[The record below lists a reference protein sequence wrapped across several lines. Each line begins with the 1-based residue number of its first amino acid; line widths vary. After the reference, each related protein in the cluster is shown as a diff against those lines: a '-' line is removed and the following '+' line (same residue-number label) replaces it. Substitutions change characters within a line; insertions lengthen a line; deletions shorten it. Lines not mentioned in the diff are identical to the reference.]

1 MLKQFRSFEG
11 LVIFGLYF
19 LPIVL
24 WSVFSF
30 SRMNHAS
37 HWTLFSLGLTLAS
50 FGGLAILMLT
60 RKDSQKAPKEV
71 LITPPI
77 KEEVA
82 LPPAPMEP
90 PAPQTIYVV
99 DESLKIEMEKLEQQI
114 ESLKQSFGDELKVK
128 EEEYHQLQKEKLT
141 QEEENSAAKEK
152 IKELE
157 LKVDELNYEIKALI
171 DFNHEFSEE
180 ESFTINENDAAKIL
194 KKWLDAGN
202 SMSKLSSLNN
212 ETPEET
218 FSRRIQGEPSA
229 LVFLYHP
236 KKEQL
241 ISANGHT
248 LTLFGLSPE
257 QFAKQFHTYLP
268 KESLEWHEARSKLA
282 QSKMAAIKIRECK
295 AVLGS
300 LTSGPLEGSLVGIA
314 Y

>member
-24 WSVFSF
+24 WSIFSF

-60 RKDSQKAPKEV
+60 RKESKKTPVIKEAKAPEPVKEV
-71 LITPPI
+71 V
-77 KEEVA
+77 VA
-82 LPPAPMEP
+82 PVEP
-90 PAPQTIYVV
+90 PPPQTIYVV
-99 DESLKIEMEKLEQQI
+99 DESLKVEMEKLEQQI
-114 ESLKQSFGDELKVK
+114 EFLKQSFGEEIKVK
-128 EEEYHQLQKEKLT
+128 DQDFEQLRKEKNL
-141 QEEENSAAKEK
+141 QEQENLEAKEK

-180 ESFTINENDAAKIL
+180 ENFTLNENDATRIL
-194 KKWLDAGN
+194 KKWLEAGN
-202 SMSKLSSLNN
+202 SMSKLSSLEN

-218 FSRRIQGEPSA
+218 FSRRIQAEPSA

-282 QSKMAAIKIRECK
+282 QSKWAAVKIRECH

-300 LTSGPLEGSLVGIA
+300 LSSGPLEGALVGIA